1 MNMAEQ
7 LDNRIGDAKERLP
20 ISPAIAFWRSVCGW
34 WPRIRRVTRRR
45 PKQLRLCESL
55 PLGERRFVAVVEFER
70 SRFLIGG
77 TQESLVLLAPL
88 KDGQS
93 QGVGET
99 DDADSACAVQ
109 LVSKVTPALEV
120 QR

>member
-1 MNMAEQ
+1 MNVVKQ
-7 LDNRIGDAKERLP
+7 LDNRISDAKERLP
-20 ISPAIAFWRSVCGW
+20 VPPAIAFWRSVCGW

-88 KDGQS
+88 KDGRMQA
-93 QGVGET
+93 T
-99 DDADSACAVQ
+99 DKDED
-109 LVSKVTPALEV
+109 E
-120 QR
+120 